1 MVWALQLGA
10 RMNERWEILRP
21 VAESEM
27 ARVFLARDRETGR
40 RVALKVLDAMMDPAR
55 FEREARVLAS
65 IDHPAIVRYVAHG
78 TTDGKPWLATEWLEG
93 EDLMA
98 RMDKGPLA
106 LDEILV
112 IARAIAGA
120 LAYLHA
126 RGTVHRDVKP
136 ANIFLSGPTPRV
148 RLLDF
153 GIARDRSQATM
164 TAANV
169 VMGTPQY
176 MAPEQAIDARNAD
189 ARADV
194 FALGAV
200 LFHCVTGRPV
210 FDGHSVEEIFAAIVT
225 EPVPRMSS
233 VVWFAPPELDEVVA
247 RATSRDPAARQPNG
261 IALLGQLLRV
271 PAASYCDDDTV
282 TVVRRTPQSSGAPF
296 PIQADTRSI

>member
-1 MVWALQLGA
+1 
-10 RMNERWEILRP
+10 MNGHERWEILRP
-21 VAESEM
+21 VAQSEM
-27 ARVFLARDRETGR
+27 ARVFLARDRRTGR

-65 IDHPAIVRYVAHG
+65 VDHPAIVRYVAHG
-78 TTDGKPWLATEWLEG
+78 TSDGKPWLATEWLEG

-98 RMDKGPLA
+98 RMERGPLA

-120 LAYLHA
+120 LAYLHTH
-126 RGTVHRDVKP
+126 GIVHRDVKP

-153 GIARDRSQATM
+153 GIARDRSLAGM

-176 MAPEQAIDARNAD
+176 MAPEQALDARNAD

-210 FDGHSVEEIFAAIVT
+210 FDGNTVEEIFAATVT
-225 EPVPRMSS
+225 KPVPRMSN
-233 VVWFAPPELDEVVA
+233 VVWFAPPELDDVVA
-247 RATSRDPAARQPNG
+247 RATSRDPAARQPDG
-261 IALLGQLLRV
+261 VALLGQLLRV

-282 TVVRRTPQSSGAPF
+282 TVVRRRGQSSGAPF